1 MQTPGSSHKRCTGDV
16 LARRAEAAAYQPGS
30 GSLSGGLV
38 LLGHTRGD
46 TSPVADRDALVL
58 RPGPDVRTAL
68 TAGSGPPGSAPLPR
82 PALRACS
89 MKGASCRRN
98 ALAFFCSG
106 RSHTPWHR
114 ARTAPSHPLSL
125 RPQRVDGVP
134 TVGLPR
140 GPARRAGGEAAG
152 LQDV

>member
-1 MQTPGSSHKRCTGDV
+1 MQTPGSSHKRCTGDEW
-16 LARRAEAAAYQPGS
+16 ARRAEAAVYQPRS

-46 TSPVADRDALVL
+46 TSPVADRDALVF
-58 RPGPDVRTAL
+58 RPGPDVRAAL
-68 TAGSGPPGSAPLPR
+68 TAGRGPPGPAPLPR
-82 PALRACS
+82 PPCGYAHEGRGFAD
-89 MKGASCRRN
+89 GTHRRS
-98 ALAFFCSG
+98 LAQVNLILCG
-106 RSHTPWHR
+106 TGPEPHR
-114 ARTAPSHPLSL
+114 LIHRGL